1 MSMNDDI
8 KNILVSEEALKAKVA
23 ELGAQISR
31 DYEGRK
37 PCPRLHPQ
45 GFGGFHGRPDA
56 GRDHPLQ
63 H

>member
-31 DYEGRK
+31 DYEGRT
-37 PCPRLHPQ
+37 LV
-45 GFGGFHGRPDA
+45 
-56 GRDHPLQ
+56 LVSIL
-63 H
+63 

>member
-31 DYEGRK
+31 DYEGRNLVTS
-37 PCPRLHPQ
+37 PSSRVLW
-45 GFGGFHGRPDA
+45 FSW
-56 GRDHPLQ
+56 LT
-63 H
+63 

>member
-23 ELGAQISR
+23 ELGCTDQQGLR
-31 DYEGRK
+31 GQK

-45 GFGGFHGRPDA
+45 GFGGRLWPT
-56 GRDHPLQ
+56 
-63 H
+63 

>member
-23 ELGAQISR
+23 E
-31 DYEGRK
+31 

-45 GFGGFHGRPDA
+45 GFGGLYGRPDA

>member
-31 DYEGRK
+31 DYEGRNLSSS
-37 PCPRLHPQ
+37 PSSRVRWFSWPT
-45 GFGGFHGRPDA
+45 
-56 GRDHPLQ
+56 
-63 H
+63 

>member
-31 DYEGRK
+31 DYEGRNLVLVSILK
-37 PCPRLHPQ
+37 GSWFSWPT
-45 GFGGFHGRPDA
+45 DA